1 MISERANPYRVGFF
15 FNYKKDIEK
24 NTLRDTFGFVLY
36 KIHYIYFFT
45 FDLMTKTVKLI
56 NTLNRTFNGVK
67 PWKTIVVDAKNV
79 DFYKNNWFD
88 EIKQIIAEKTAQ
100 AQADAEAQAQAKAD
114 KEKADQEA
122 QAQADAQ
129 AELDAEYNAKNGKD
143 PEINGD
149 ANDDDDQSDAVDLDG
164 EKADQEAQ
172 AGAETTADATVDATS
187 DVDALT
193 KELEKAPAPKKG
205 DKKTK

>member
-1 MISERANPYRVGFF
+1 MA
-15 FNYKKDIEK
+15 
-24 NTLRDTFGFVLY
+24 
-36 KIHYIYFFT
+36 
-45 FDLMTKTVKLI
+45 KTVKLI

-79 DFYKNNWFD
+79 DFYKNNGFE
-88 EIKQIIAEKTAQ
+88 EIIQAIADQEAQ
-100 AQADAEAQAQAKAD
+100 AQADALAQAQAD
-114 KEKADQEA
+114 QEKADQEA
-122 QAQADAQ
+122 QAQAQ
-129 AELDAEYNAKNGKD
+129 ADEQANLDAEYNAKNGKD
-143 PEINGD
+143 PETNGD
-149 ANDDDDQSDAVDLDG
+149 ANDGDDQSDAVDLDG

-172 AGAETTADATVDATS
+172 AGAETTANATVDATS